1 VSIAFLQP
9 VAIAALV
16 VLEVGVWQVR
26 VAVAHR
32 GRRRTAATLGALG
45 AVIQVVAL
53 AQVVTDLD
61 NPANVAGYAVGVA
74 AGVYLGVGIGGR
86 LAADPVEHRVVVAG
100 DGADIAAQLRA
111 RGRPVTTQP
120 AVGID
125 GPATILFVVACAGAD
140 AEVARELRRLAPD
153 GFHTSSVL
161 RSASATPLPLGFVQV
176 AAARGART
184 PTAPELVSPE

>member
-1 VSIAFLQP
+1 MSIAFLQP
-9 VAIAALV
+9 LAIAALV

-26 VAVAHR
+26 MAVAAR
-32 GRRRTAATLGALG
+32 GRRRAAAVLGALG

-86 LAADPVEHRVVVAG
+86 LAADPVEHRVVVTG
-100 DGADIAAQLRA
+100 DGAEIAAQLRA

-120 AVGID
+120 AVGVD

-176 AAARGART
+176 AAARAAR
-184 PTAPELVSPE
+184 AAARPELVRSR

>member
-1 VSIAFLQP
+1 MSIAFLQP
-9 VAIAALV
+9 AAIAALV

-26 VAVAHR
+26 MAVAAR
-32 GRRRTAATLGALG
+32 GRRRVAAVLGALG

-53 AQVVTDLD
+53 GQVVTDLD
-61 NPANVAGYAVGVA
+61 NPANVVGYAVGVA

-100 DGADIAAQLRA
+100 DGAEVAAQLRA

-120 AVGID
+120 AVGLD
-125 GPATILFVVACAGAD
+125 GPATILFVVAGAGAD

-161 RSASATPLPLGFVQV
+161 RSASAPPLPLGFVQV
-176 AAARGART
+176 AAARVGRRREQLT
-184 PTAPELVSPE
+184 SV